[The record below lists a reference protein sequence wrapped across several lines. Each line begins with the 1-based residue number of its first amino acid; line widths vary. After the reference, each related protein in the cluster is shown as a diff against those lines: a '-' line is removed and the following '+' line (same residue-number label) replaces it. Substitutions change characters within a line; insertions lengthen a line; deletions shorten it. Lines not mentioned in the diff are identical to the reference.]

1 MGLTRQEQMGQLL
14 RPARLA
20 SAQADG
26 SVRDDL
32 QAGGPLHRPLR
43 RLSAPRRGEPCDS
56 GRGHPGILPG
66 TALLEA
72 SLATEAGRAFIQY
85 AFGELGLTR
94 LVAGTDAENL
104 ASNRVLVKLGFVCV
118 QSGKGGGRSYHGYEL
133 RTQSQQTA

>member
-1 MGLTRQEQMGQLL
+1 MGLFATIFQQEGRYIGRCGVYPHRDEENLVIPGEGTL
-14 RPARLA
+14 GYYLARPY
-20 SAQADG
+20 
-26 SVRDDL
+26 
-32 QAGGPLHRPLR
+32 
-43 RLSAPRRGEPCDS
+43 
-56 GRGHPGILPG
+56 
-66 TALLEA
+66 LEA